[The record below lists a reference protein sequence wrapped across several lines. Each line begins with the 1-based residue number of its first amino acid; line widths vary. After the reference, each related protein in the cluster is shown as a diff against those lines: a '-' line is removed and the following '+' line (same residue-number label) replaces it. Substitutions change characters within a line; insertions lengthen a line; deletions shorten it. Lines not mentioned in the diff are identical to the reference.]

1 MKIAL
6 LLMCVALGSGNPVV
20 KRSNEFDDAYDYSEA
35 DLNTEVVFVAEVSST
50 TTTNEDP
57 PRTSSHWPITDRAIT
72 VPPLVTENWEEAVVV
87 EGWPTTTTSRYGRK
101 RLREEVRIAVK
112 NIKDETREI
121 LQDIKDE
128 VGLMSDA
135 IKSKI
140 RSAMD
145 RFKKRLLTINFRS
158 DIVAD
163 YNALSH

>member
-1 MKIAL
+1 MKIVL
-6 LLMCVALGSGNPVV
+6 LLMCVALGSGNHGV

-35 DLNTEVVFVAEVSST
+35 DLDTEVVFVAVST
-50 TTTNEDP
+50 
-57 PRTSSHWPITDRAIT
+57 
-72 VPPLVTENWEEAVVV
+72 LVTENWEEAVVV

-101 RLREEVRIAVK
+101 RLRKEVRIAVK

-128 VGLMSDA
+128 VGIMSDA

-145 RFKKRLLTINFRS
+145 RFKQRLLTINFRS
-158 DIVAD
+158 DRVAH
-163 YNALSH
+163 YNSLNH

>member
-1 MKIAL
+1 MKIVL
-6 LLMCVALGSGNPVV
+6 LLMCVALGSGNHGV

-35 DLNTEVVFVAEVSST
+35 DLDTEVVFVAVTSTTNKNEELSRSST
-50 TTTNEDP
+50 IL
-57 PRTSSHWPITDRAIT
+57 PITDRTIPVST
-72 VPPLVTENWEEAVVV
+72 LVTENWEEAVVV

-101 RLREEVRIAVK
+101 RLRKEVRIAVK

-128 VGLMSDA
+128 VGIMSDA

-145 RFKKRLLTINFRS
+145 RFKQRLLTINFRS
-158 DIVAD
+158 DRVAH
-163 YNALSH
+163 YNSLNH